1 MGDGMGG
8 WEVWRI
14 RKELETEHPDDSL
27 ERQDGTKVDSLP
39 PCRQPIHTFSRSR
52 YLPCHVA
59 ARLVGGGVGE
69 LGCEL
74 RTESGATATTG
85 SRTTASSTSVIRQGI
100 TWSGDRRKN
109 VTRTVGRQSLD
120 VAPTSQDPR
129 HGQPGFEIVRLRPAS
144 GPRQASRRPGRRVCR
159 WGKAMPRW
167 ANA

>member
-1 MGDGMGG
+1 MGDEMGG

-39 PCRQPIHTFSRSR
+39 PCRQPIHTFSKSR

-59 ARLVGGGVGE
+59 ARSVGGGVGE

-109 VTRTVGRQSLD
+109 VTQDRRPTEPRRSTNQSGPETWP
-120 VAPTSQDPR
+120 A
-129 HGQPGFEIVRLRPAS
+129 RLRD
-144 GPRQASRRPGRRVCR
+144 R
-159 WGKAMPRW
+159 KAQTGFRTQVSFSKTW
-167 ANA
+167 EKSLQVGQGNA